1 QKIPARK
8 KVSILANDKR
18 VGDVLDLLCEPLNV
32 LYYVSGNQV
41 VLMKKG
47 EQESIIVKLNNFSD
61 NKKQITRDLFYKNIT
76 GRVTN
81 DKGEG
86 LQGVSV
92 TVKGTTRGTTTNATG
107 SFSID
112 AEVGETLEFSMV
124 GFAPYSVKIGS
135 DNSVSVSMQPDISN
149 LGELVVIGYGTQK
162 RRSVTGAVSTVN
174 SKTLNEIPA
183 VS

>member
-1 QKIPARK
+1 KRKGLLPFLFIAFFGLLYATPAQAEEGVLDKKITIIAEQKEVRDVLNEITRLVEIKFVYSAQKIPSRK

-41 VLMKKG
+41 VLMKKV
-47 EQESIIVKLNNFSD
+47 EHESIIVKLNNFSD
-61 NKKQITRDLFYKNIT
+61 NKKPITRDLFYKNIT

-92 TVKGTTRGTTTNATG
+92 TVKGTTRG
-107 SFSID
+107 
-112 AEVGETLEFSMV
+112 
-124 GFAPYSVKIGS
+124 
-135 DNSVSVSMQPDISN
+135 
-149 LGELVVIGYGTQK
+149 
-162 RRSVTGAVSTVN
+162 
-174 SKTLNEIPA
+174 
-183 VS
+183 